1 MWPVSQ
7 RTGSDISLDDKLR
20 SDECTTCAETR
31 HDTQRTGSD
40 ILARNICVAAW
51 LSNLV
56 FPVEALTHN
65 PEILI

>member
-1 MWPVSQ
+1 MVVVVAQ
-7 RTGSDISLDDKLR
+7 RI
-20 SDECTTCAETR
+20 
-31 HDTQRTGSD
+31 GSD